1 MTTENW
7 EKNKSFSLITLLG
20 TTQVD
25 NWALFNM
32 SRLSMILICSSF
44 MNFSPGSWFFL
55 PLGTRIYNKLMEFI
69 KKQYWDRGYQEVR
82 NQLLIIFFE

>member
-25 NWALFNM
+25 YWALLNM

-44 MNFSPGSWFFL
+44 TNFSPGSWFFL

-82 NQLLIIFFE
+82 NQLLIIFFV